1 MRDWAHKLWWPQVEA
16 LCANLWCFKRTGEL
30 EYRQWFERCHTYT
43 FSTFP
48 NPNRAVGEWLQLR
61 DRQGRPLEGPVGGRL
76 PVKDPYHIPRGLMVL
91 IRTLGQMEQQ

>member
-1 MRDWAHKLWWPQVEA
+1 MEA